1 MFWRTIGSARAG
13 SGIRTRVSGVEDHYA
28 NHYTIPAWWKEIF
41 HLLYRAS
48 SRSRGLI

>member
-1 MFWRTIGSARAG
+1 MFWRTIGGAKAG
-13 SGIRTRVSGVEDHYA
+13 SGIRTRVSGVEDHCA

-41 HLLYRAS
+41 HLLYRVS